1 VTARVNRLIEETSPY
16 LLQHAQNP
24 VDWYPW
30 GEEAK
35 ERARQED
42 KPILLSIGY
51 AACHWC
57 HVMERESFEN
67 EETARKMNAE
77 FVCIKVDREE
87 RPDIDTIYMDAVQSM
102 TGHGGW
108 PMTVFLTPD
117 GAPFY
122 GGTYFPPDDR
132 HGLPGFPR
140 VLDAVTGAWRDR
152 RNEVEEQGRQLV
164 ERIQA
169 LTRPAPSQESLTA
182 APLASAVTAIGN
194 NYDATFGGFGGAPK
208 FPQAP
213 VLEFMLRAGSTD
225 DEAAQMV
232 RHTLDQMA
240 RGGIYDQLGGGFHR
254 YSVDQA
260 WLVPHFEKMLY
271 DNAQLARV
279 YTRAWQLWGDPHHRR
294 IAEETLEYLRRDM
307 WDGSGGFYSSEDADS
322 EGEEGKFYVWS
333 LGEFSSVAPE
343 AAGYYGVSEAG
354 NFEGTNILT
363 ATEDSPPNDARQR
376 LLELRRQRIR
386 PSRDE
391 KILTSW
397 NGLVISA
404 MAEAGA
410 ALSRDDYVAEA
421 KACAQFL
428 LDNARIDGRLMHSF
442 KDGQARV
449 LGLLEDYAYLAEGLL
464 TLWEATFEP
473 QWYQAASEIASK
485 MIELFWDETNGGFFT
500 TGKDHEELIVRPKE
514 IIETATPSPNG
525 IAALVLQKLG
535 IMAGD
540 DNLRSHAEQT
550 LRVARI
556 YLERVPQATS
566 TFLAALDFELSTPK
580 EIVIVSAND
589 PAGSELFKTVWGR
602 LIPNRVLAGSPPGI
616 ASPMLEG
623 KEPMDGQATA
633 FLCANYVC
641 QAPTTDPEELLSQL
655 NLQPSDGAMSL

>member
-1 VTARVNRLIEETSPY
+1 MTARANRLIDETSPY
-16 LLQHAQNP
+16 LLQHAHNP

-35 ERARQED
+35 DRARQED

-77 FVCIKVDREE
+77 FICIKVDREE

-117 GAPFY
+117 GSPFY

-140 VLDAVTGAWRDR
+140 VLDAVAGAWRDR
-152 RNEVEEQGRQLV
+152 RNEVEEQGRELV
-164 ERIQA
+164 ARIQA

-182 APLASAVTAIGN
+182 APLASAVTTIGN

-279 YTRAWQLWGDPHHRR
+279 FTRAWQLWGDPEHRR
-294 IAEETLEYLRRDM
+294 IAEETLEYLLRDM
-307 WDGSGGFYSSEDADS
+307 RDRSGGFYSSEDADS

-333 LGEFSSVAPE
+333 FEEFSSVAPE
-343 AAGYYGVSEAG
+343 AADYYGVSEAG

-363 ATEDSPPNDARQR
+363 ATEDPPPTEARQR
-376 LLELRRQRIR
+376 LLELRQKRIR
-386 PSRDE
+386 PGRDE

-410 ALSRDDYVAEA
+410 AFSREDYIAEA
-421 KACAQFL
+421 KACAKFL
-428 LDNARIDGRLMHSF
+428 LDSARIDDRMMHSF

-464 TLWEATFEP
+464 TLWEATLEP

-485 MIELFWDETNGGFFT
+485 MIELFWDETNGGFFA
-500 TGKDHEELIVRPKE
+500 TGNDHEELIVRPKE
-514 IIETATPSPNG
+514 IIESATPSPNG
-525 IAALVLQKLG
+525 IATLVLQKLG
-535 IMAGD
+535 IISGD

-550 LRVARI
+550 LRLARI
-556 YLERVPQATS
+556 YLERVPQATP

-623 KEPMDGQATA
+623 KEPMGGQATA

-641 QAPTTDPEELLSQL
+641 QAPTTDPKELLRQL
-655 NLQPSDGAMSL
+655 GLQPSDGAMSL